1 MSHLRQYIKLTKNL
15 RKGDDK
21 QLLLSYVKTHKPIFT
36 TTFSRWC
43 IRIMK
48 ESGVNMDMFGSHS
61 TRAALTSKC
70 KAAGLS
76 FKETSKSA
84 GWSTE
89 RPFAIYYDKPI
100 QDNFSEIAFL

>member
-1 MSHLRQYIKLTKNL
+1 
-15 RKGDDK
+15 
-21 QLLLSYVKTHKPIFT
+21 
-36 TTFSRWC
+36 
-43 IRIMK
+43 MK

-76 FKETSKSA
+76 FKELSKSA

-89 RPFAIYYDKPI
+89 RFFALYYDKPI
-100 QDNFSEIAFL
+100 EDNFSEIVFL

>member
-1 MSHLRQYIKLTKNL
+1 
-15 RKGDDK
+15 
-21 QLLLSYVKTHKPIFT
+21 
-36 TTFSRWC
+36 
-43 IRIMK
+43 MK
-48 ESGVNMDMFGSHS
+48 ESGVNMDMFRSHS

-76 FKETSKSA
+76 FKEISKLA

-100 QDNFSEIAFL
+100 EDNFSEIAFL